1 MRRFYEVFNVKEQTP
16 RIGATG
22 STLAGAFPRGKRATA
37 PSGVQ
42 VAEIHTQSTA
52 DMSAQ
57 QRWWNRVYEE
67 RGSYLQIDVFI
78 MSVGHSGVYLGFES
92 ADLQY
97 FVLRFYWIHSVIISK
112 WGVIIKGIPDW

>member
-1 MRRFYEVFNVKEQTP
+1 MTGFYEVFNVGSTVKEQTL

-57 QRWWNRVYEE
+57 QR
-67 RGSYLQIDVFI
+67 
-78 MSVGHSGVYLGFES
+78 
-92 ADLQY
+92 
-97 FVLRFYWIHSVIISK
+97 
-112 WGVIIKGIPDW
+112 